1 MDTLAVVPIVFN
13 AGAAVLPAVLAGLVS
28 VVAIVFRPKQWGP
41 AIRQYPSAFG
51 GGAALLL
58 LLIGAWW
65 LRPTDAPL
73 ATTIRR
79 GSPQA
84 GSVAGATDW
93 TAIGLAYLR
102 ERDAGSAVI
111 APSDPRSTANES
123 PTIFRGNPLR
133 NGHDGGPSP
142 VGLVPAWSYTD
153 PEDDT
158 ALYLSS
164 VAVRWPY
171 VYATSATLVPPN
183 SSGSVLCLDALTGTR
198 RWLTYEATPPG
209 GDEAATFKGF
219 FSSPAITAD
228 GKFLVV
234 GQGLHQ
240 DRDSALLCFDAATG
254 ALRWQVPTKLHI
266 ESSPAIEG
274 DIVVVGAGAV
284 EIGDDHK
291 PAPGDDPGFVMGV
304 RISDGKLLWKVAV
317 NDPESS
323 PAIADGIAYIGSG
336 VNGNEVV
343 AIRIADYDAEADK
356 ARLPRVAW
364 RTKTPYPAIGAV
376 TVAGDLVLIGTGRG
390 DFAYGDPNPA
400 GVVLALDKATGTVRW
415 QADMPDAV
423 LGPVAVQGTRAI
435 VPVRNGEVVAID
447 LDAKGKIL
455 WRQRITDTA
464 PVLAG
469 TAFTGTHV
477 YAVSSDG
484 TLAVLDATDGKI
496 IERHPINR
504 PGKPGEL
511 SFSISAPMI
520 SNGLVIVGSETGG
533 IQAFGTKAGVA
544 GGRQ

>member
-1 MDTLAVVPIVFN
+1 MDSLAVVPIVFN
-13 AGAAVLPAVLAGLVS
+13 AGAAVLPAVLAGLIS

-41 AIRQYPSAFG
+41 AIRQNPSVFG
-51 GGAALLL
+51 GGAVLML

-65 LRPTDAPL
+65 LWP
-73 ATTIRR
+73 ATTTRR
-79 GSPQA
+79 STPQA
-84 GSVAGATDW
+84 GAVAGTTDW

-102 ERDAGSAVI
+102 ERDAGSAVV
-111 APSDPRSTANES
+111 APSDPPATAHES
-123 PTIFRGNPLR
+123 PTIFRGGVLR
-133 NGHDGGPSP
+133 NGYDGGPSP
-142 VGLVPAWSYTD
+142 VGLVPAWSYLD
-153 PEDDT
+153 PEDDA

-164 VAVRWPY
+164 VAVRWPWI
-171 VYATSATLVPPN
+171 YATSSTLVPPN
-183 SSGSVLCLDALTGTR
+183 STGSVLCLDARTGAR
-198 RWLTYEATPPG
+198 RWLTYEAAPPG
-209 GDEAATFKGF
+209 GSNAATFKGF

-228 GKFLVV
+228 GKSLVV

-240 DRDSALLCFDAATG
+240 DRNSALLCFDTATG
-254 ALRWQVPTKLHI
+254 QLRWQVPTTLHV

-274 DIVVVGAGAV
+274 DIAVVGAGAV
-284 EIGDDHK
+284 EMGDDHK

-343 AIRIADYDAEADK
+343 AIHIADDAELENQK
-356 ARLPRVAW
+356 TPRVAW

-390 DFAYGDPNPA
+390 DFAFADPNPA
-400 GVVLALDKATGTVRW
+400 GVVLALDKATGVVRW

-484 TLAVLDATDGKI
+484 TLAVLDATNGRI
-496 IERHPINR
+496 IERHSINR

-511 SFSISAPMI
+511 SFSISAPAI

-533 IQAFGTKAGVA
+533 IQGFVAKASVA